1 MNPGLSWRPASAA
14 SEFPFSFEVFDIC
27 IWCPKQR
34 THRPDLPVVGQH
46 QFQSIESCA
55 RLTILPTLMVDTRAD
70 CSTTTVTSDAFH
82 RMDNRL
88 HTLQITRMSIAPQDE
103 TPLPVHSQ
111 ANLCGIQPDYSNSG
125 GLRFLHQDKQA

>member
-55 RLTILPTLMVDTRAD
+55 RLTILTHPDGRHPAQLFDNSSNKGRGAKWRRSVGKILDRGIGFPLYFQVLDTWRFKAT
-70 CSTTTVTSDAFH
+70 CST
-82 RMDNRL
+82 
-88 HTLQITRMSIAPQDE
+88 
-103 TPLPVHSQ
+103 
-111 ANLCGIQPDYSNSG
+111 
-125 GLRFLHQDKQA
+125 

>member
-27 IWCPKQR
+27 IWCPKQQ

-55 RLTILPTLMVDTRAD
+55 RLTTLPTLMEDTRVRSRD
-70 CSTTTVTSDAFH
+70 
-82 RMDNRL
+82 
-88 HTLQITRMSIAPQDE
+88 
-103 TPLPVHSQ
+103 
-111 ANLCGIQPDYSNSG
+111 NSG
-125 GLRFLHQDKQA
+125 NKQGSLQGGPLIAWYSHYPNVDRLARRNPYARVVLKLI